1 MNTTTQYASVNTA
14 LNDQERMED
23 MLTMEK
29 SLIGNYG
36 TLIPEAACPKLRQV
50 LTLNMNECLANQYCV
65 YDEMNKQ
72 GWYPQKTAP
81 AQEVEAARQK
91 FQQMRQQMR

>member
-1 MNTTTQYASVNTA
+1 MNTTAQVPSVNTA

-23 MLTMEK
+23 LLTMEK

-36 TLIPEAACPKLRQV
+36 TLIPEAACPNLRKV
-50 LTLNMNECLANQYCV
+50 LTDNMNDCLVNQYSV
-65 YDEMNKQ
+65 YDEMNKL

-81 AQEVEAARQK
+81 AQEVTAARQK
-91 FQQMRQQMR
+91 FEQIKQQMK